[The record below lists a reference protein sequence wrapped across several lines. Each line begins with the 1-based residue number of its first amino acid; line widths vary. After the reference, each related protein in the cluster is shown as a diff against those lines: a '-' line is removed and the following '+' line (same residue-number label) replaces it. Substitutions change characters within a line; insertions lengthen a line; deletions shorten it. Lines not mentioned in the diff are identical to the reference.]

1 MENNMNIELK
11 EKIKKYIETTE
22 KEFYPDEISELLNTD
37 FKEVINICE
46 EYMKSK
52 LSKSQT
58 IK

>member
-1 MENNMNIELK
+1 MNIELK